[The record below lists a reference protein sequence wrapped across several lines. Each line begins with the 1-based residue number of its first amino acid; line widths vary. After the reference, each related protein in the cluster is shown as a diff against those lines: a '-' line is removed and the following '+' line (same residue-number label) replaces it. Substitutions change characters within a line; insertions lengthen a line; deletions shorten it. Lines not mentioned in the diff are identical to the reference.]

1 VAREF
6 VPVAEQIVDDLLT
19 SDPELARSVG
29 DHRVDDR
36 LPDWSPSAVRAQ
48 VAALRQAG
56 DVLAEVD
63 PDPAHLPGPLHAE
76 DAVDLELLAGAV
88 DARLFAL
95 TELREHEWNPLVHN
109 PGFLLHGLI
118 ARPTAPV
125 EERLAA
131 LAARLAALP
140 DALATADRV
149 LTDCPAVHV
158 ETALSQWDGTER
170 LIRDEI
176 PALAAGV
183 PGAPELPVAD
193 ALAAVARHRK
203 RLEAMLAEPG
213 RDPRIGSRMWEA
225 KLWHALDSDLTASEL
240 HARAEVALERLSEEI
255 ADVAAQLTGGRSVR
269 AALDRLAEERPD
281 DTTIVGKAA
290 VALAET
296 TDFVRT
302 HDLVTLVGDP
312 CEIVEMPE
320 FARGVAVAYCDAPG
334 PLEPAPVPTFF
345 AISPTPADWPPE
357 RVESFYREYNDHLLH
372 GLTVH
377 EAMPGHH
384 VQLAH
389 ARRFRGSSRVRA
401 VCGSGSFIEGWAVY
415 AEELMTGAGY
425 GGLAVRLQQLK
436 MQLRM
441 TINAILDRL
450 VHCAELS
457 EEDGLALMTGRG
469 FQEEGEAAGKW
480 RRAQLTST
488 QLSTYFVGY
497 TEVSA
502 IAAARPPGTTL
513 REWHDAMLA
522 HGSPSPRHLASL
534 LGVS

>member
-1 VAREF
+1 MPREF
-6 VPVAEQIVDDLLT
+6 PPVAEQIVDDLLT
-19 SDPELARSVG
+19 AEPELARDVG

-36 LPDWSPSAVRAQ
+36 LPDWSPSAVRTR
-48 VAALRQAG
+48 VASLRQAG
-56 DVLAEVD
+56 DVLAEMD
-63 PDPAHLPGPLHAE
+63 PDLLDPE
-76 DAVDLELLAGAV
+76 DAVDLELLSAAV
-88 DARLFAL
+88 DSRLFAL

-109 PGFLLHGLI
+109 PGFLLHGLL
-118 ARPTAPV
+118 ARQTAPV
-125 EERLAA
+125 EERLTA

-158 ETALSQWDGTER
+158 ETALSQWDGTAR

-176 PALAAGV
+176 PALAARV
-183 PGAPELPVAD
+183 PGAPELPVDD
-193 ALAAVARHRK
+193 ALAAVARHRA
-203 RLEAMLAEPG
+203 RLGAMLAEPG
-213 RDPRIGSRMWEA
+213 RDPRIGARLWEA
-225 KLWHALDSDLTASEL
+225 KLWHALDSDLTAAEL
-240 HARAEVALERLSEEI
+240 HTRAEAALDRLSEEI
-255 ADVAAQLTGGRSVR
+255 AEVAAELTGGGSVR
-269 AALDRLAEERPD
+269 EALDLLAADRPD
-281 DTTIVGKAA
+281 DTTIVGKAVA
-290 VALAET
+290 ALAAT

-302 HDLVTLVGDP
+302 QDLVTLVGDP

-334 PLEPAPVPTFF
+334 PLEPATVPTFF
-345 AISPTPADWPPE
+345 AISPTPSDWSPE
-357 RVESFYREYNDHLLH
+357 RVESFYREYNDHMLH

-384 VQLAH
+384 VQLSH

-401 VCGSGSFIEGWAVY
+401 VCRSGSFVEGWAVY
-415 AEELMTGAGY
+415 AEELMAEHGY
-425 GGLAVRLQQLK
+425 GGLPVRLHQLK

-441 TINAILDRL
+441 TINAVLDRL

-457 EEDGLALMTGRG
+457 EVDGMALMRDRG

-480 RRAQLTST
+480 RRAQLTSA

-502 IAAARPPGTTL
+502 IAALRPQGTTL
-513 REWHDAMLA
+513 RAWHDAMLA